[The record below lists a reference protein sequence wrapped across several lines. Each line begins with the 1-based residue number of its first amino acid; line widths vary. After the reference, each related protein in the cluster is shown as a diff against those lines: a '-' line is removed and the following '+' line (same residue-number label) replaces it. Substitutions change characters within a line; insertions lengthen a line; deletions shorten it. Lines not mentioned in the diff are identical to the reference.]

1 MTLCIKNARH
11 LDAPVDLLVRDG
23 KIVTMTP
30 AGHHAAPEGSRIV
43 DARGLILMP
52 SMVDAHVHL
61 REPGFEYKEDINTGL
76 EAAARGGFGSVMCM
90 ANTRPVNDNAS
101 VTRFM
106 LDRAAQTHPHGPRLC
121 PIAAATAG
129 LAGEEMAPLQE
140 LKDAGC
146 VAVSNDGRPMP
157 GTELLRRVME
167 YGADL
172 GLTFIDHCEDS
183 TLARG
188 WVMNEGPLS
197 GSLGVKGQPPV
208 GEAVQ
213 AARDIMLAEYL
224 NLPVHI
230 AHVSSALTVD
240 IIAWGKARG
249 VRVTAETCPHY
260 LTLDESALDGY
271 NTNAKVSPPLRRPE
285 DREALR
291 RAIKDGTIDII
302 ATDHAPH
309 AAHEKERTLDEA
321 PCGFTG
327 MDLALT
333 LTWRLVREGVI
344 SEADLHRLWS
354 VRPAEIFKLP
364 LNRFEVIRPTSSSSI
379 PKKRGPSAARPC
391 TPRAATP
398 PSWARRC
405 RAASAITGWAAYSC
419 SRNRESP
426 CNLVPCPNGVCADGH
441 GIFRRMGGRDPCIAA
456 AGDRYLC
463 RKSTDCGRRCARTR
477 RIFPPLPD
485 ICRALTDAAATDAER
500 HL

>member
-30 AGHHAAPEGSRIV
+30 AGHHAAPEGSQIV

-76 EAAARGGFGSVMCM
+76 V
-90 ANTRPVNDNAS
+90 
-101 VTRFM
+101 
-106 LDRAAQTHPHGPRLC
+106 
-121 PIAAATAG
+121 
-129 LAGEEMAPLQE
+129 APLQE

-146 VAVSNDGRPMP
+146 VAISNDGRPMP

-249 VRVTAETCPHY
+249 VKVTAETCPHY

-291 RAIKDGTIDII
+291 RAIKDGTIDIL

-333 LTWRLVREGVI
+333 LTWQLVREGVI

-354 VRPAEIFKLP
+354 VRPAEIFNLP
-364 LNRFEVIRPTSSSSI
+364 LNRFEPGDPADFFLFDPEEKWTVSRETLYSKSYN
-379 PKKRGPSAARPC
+379 
-391 TPRAATP
+391 TPFL
-398 PSWARRC
+398 
-405 RAASAITGWAAYSC
+405 G
-419 SRNRESP
+419 REMQGRVRHHW
-426 CNLVPCPNGVCADGH
+426 LGGVQL
-441 GIFRRMGGRDPCIAA
+441 F
-456 AGDRYLC
+456 
-463 RKSTDCGRRCARTR
+463 
-477 RIFPPLPD
+477 
-485 ICRALTDAAATDAER
+485 
-500 HL
+500 

>member
-90 ANTRPVNDNAS
+90 ANTKPVNDNAS

-121 PIAAATAG
+121 PIAAATVG

-271 NTNAKVSPPLRRPE
+271 NTNAKVSPPPRGPAPGHQGRHHRHPSHRPRPPRRP
-285 DREALR
+285 REGTYPGRGPLR
-291 RAIKDGTIDII
+291 LHRHGSGPD
-302 ATDHAPH
+302 P
-309 AAHEKERTLDEA
+309 
-321 PCGFTG
+321 
-327 MDLALT
+327 DLAAGA
-333 LTWRLVREGVI
+333 RRRHQRG
-344 SEADLHRLWS
+344 
-354 VRPAEIFKLP
+354 RPAPP
-364 LNRFEVIRPTSSSSI
+364 LE
-379 PKKRGPSAARPC
+379 
-391 TPRAATP
+391 RAP
-398 PSWARRC
+398 
-405 RAASAITGWAAYSC
+405 
-419 SRNRESP
+419 
-426 CNLVPCPNGVCADGH
+426 
-441 GIFRRMGGRDPCIAA
+441 GRDLQAA
-456 AGDRYLC
+456 PQPLR
-463 RKSTDCGRRCARTR
+463 AR
-477 RIFPPLPD
+477 
-485 ICRALTDAAATDAER
+485 
-500 HL
+500 

>member
-121 PIAAATAG
+121 PIAAATVG

-291 RAIKDGTIDII
+291 RAITDGTIDIL

-309 AAHEKERTLDEA
+309 AAHEKERTLRLHRHGSGPD
-321 PCGFTG
+321 P
-327 MDLALT
+327 DLAAGA
-333 LTWRLVREGVI
+333 RRRHQRG
-344 SEADLHRLWS
+344 
-354 VRPAEIFKLP
+354 RPAPP
-364 LNRFEVIRPTSSSSI
+364 LE
-379 PKKRGPSAARPC
+379 
-391 TPRAATP
+391 RAP
-398 PSWARRC
+398 
-405 RAASAITGWAAYSC
+405 
-419 SRNRESP
+419 
-426 CNLVPCPNGVCADGH
+426 
-441 GIFRRMGGRDPCIAA
+441 GRDLQAA
-456 AGDRYLC
+456 PQPFR
-463 RKSTDCGRRCARTR
+463 AR
-477 RIFPPLPD
+477 
-485 ICRALTDAAATDAER
+485 
-500 HL
+500 

>member
-30 AGHHAAPEGSRIV
+30 AGHHAAPEGSQIV

-90 ANTRPVNDNAS
+90 ANTKPVNDNAS

-121 PIAAATAG
+121 PIAAATVG

-146 VAVSNDGRPMP
+146 VAISNDGRPMP

-249 VRVTAETCPHY
+249 VKVTAETCPHY

-291 RAIKDGTIDII
+291 RAIKDGTIDIL

-333 LTWRLVREGVI
+333 LAAGARGRHQRG
-344 SEADLHRLWS
+344 
-354 VRPAEIFKLP
+354 RPAPPLERASGRDLQSAPQPLRARRSGRLLP
-364 LNRFEVIRPTSSSSI
+364 LRSRRKVDRQPRDPVLQELQHSLPGPGDAGPRP
-379 PKKRGPSAARPC
+379 PSLAGR
-391 TPRAATP
+391 RAAVLK
-398 PSWARRC
+398 
-405 RAASAITGWAAYSC
+405 
-419 SRNRESP
+419 NRE
-426 CNLVPCPNGVCADGH
+426 
-441 GIFRRMGGRDPCIAA
+441 
-456 AGDRYLC
+456 
-463 RKSTDCGRRCARTR
+463 K
-477 RIFPPLPD
+477 PL
-485 ICRALTDAAATDAER
+485 
-500 HL
+500 

>member
-30 AGHHAAPEGSRIV
+30 AGHHAAPEGSQIV

-90 ANTRPVNDNAS
+90 ANTKPVNANAS

-121 PIAAATAG
+121 PIAAATVG

-146 VAVSNDGRPMP
+146 VAISNDGRPMP

-249 VRVTAETCPHY
+249 VKVTAETCPHY

-291 RAIKDGTIDII
+291 RAIKDGTIDIL

-333 LTWRLVREGVI
+333 LTWQLVREGVI

-354 VRPAEIFKLP
+354 VRPAEIFNLP
-364 LNRFEVIRPTSSSSI
+364 LNRFEPGDPADFFLFDPEEKWTVSRETLYSKSYN
-379 PKKRGPSAARPC
+379 
-391 TPRAATP
+391 TPFL
-398 PSWARRC
+398 
-405 RAASAITGWAAYSC
+405 G
-419 SRNRESP
+419 REMQGRVRHHW
-426 CNLVPCPNGVCADGH
+426 LGGVQL
-441 GIFRRMGGRDPCIAA
+441 F
-456 AGDRYLC
+456 
-463 RKSTDCGRRCARTR
+463 
-477 RIFPPLPD
+477 
-485 ICRALTDAAATDAER
+485 
-500 HL
+500 